1 MLHVFVKLVLMLGRQ
16 CVSCIRRHLFV
27 AHQCLVNRPGLA
39 SFAGYFLSRGVFALG
54 IVFFIFDTT
63 YAFSLFLAI
72 VPAAVDQLLLFL
84 SHVLRFFPG
93 PRSPLVL
100 LHVNYAIWSLKICWF
115 VFRSP
120 TPVVCSFQLAISFLF
135 QIFESAF
142 LVFSQFGFVVFDP
155 VWIVMPARG
164 TEISLFLLN
173 VSLVPSGVTE
183 EQRLGHPLQAID
195 R

>member
-1 MLHVFVKLVLMLGRQ
+1 L
-16 CVSCIRRHLFV
+16 
-27 AHQCLVNRPGLA
+27 
-39 SFAGYFLSRGVFALG
+39 
-54 IVFFIFDTT
+54 
-63 YAFSLFLAI
+63 
-72 VPAAVDQLLLFL
+72 
-84 SHVLRFFPG
+84 
-93 PRSPLVL
+93 
-100 LHVNYAIWSLKICWF
+100 
-115 VFRSP
+115 
-120 TPVVCSFQLAISFLF
+120 CSFQLAISFLF

-183 EQRLGHPLQAID
+183 EQRLGHALQAID